1 MKHIYNKFRR
11 NLNGKK
17 LNEEYINEIKDTIR
31 LTNEQTIAYKNL
43 TTYDLSKELELY
55 DNFDEIFDSY
65 FWVMVA
71 TIREDAICEYVEKHC
86 K

>member
-1 MKHIYNKFRR
+1 MALNKYYR

-17 LNEEYINEIKDTIR
+17 LDEEYINEIKDTIK
-31 LTNEQTIAYKNL
+31 LTKEQIQAYKIL
-43 TTYDLSKELELY
+43 TTYNLAKELELY
-55 DNFDEIFDSY
+55 DNYDEIFENY

-71 TIREDAICEYVEKHC
+71 TIDENSIFEHIKKHC